1 MSERTRPDLGQSGAG
16 PVSERRRPDL
26 GQVGIWAGELDRYRA
41 TTVRDAATAVDDLGY
56 RALWFPET
64 TGREAMAQA
73 AMLLSATRRA
83 VVATGVASVY
93 ARDAVTTA
101 AAQRTLD
108 EAFPRRFLLGLG
120 ISHPALVTGVRGH
133 RFGPPLATMRG
144 YLDAMDAAPFGP
156 PGTAPAPAPGSASAS
171 ASAPSRVLAAL
182 GPKMLKLAGERAWG
196 AHPLGM
202 PVEHTRNARRLL
214 GPQPLLAVTQLVVLH
229 PSRPAATGLARA
241 HAAAA
246 LPNRR
251 TLLRDL
257 GFDDP
262 ESLDDRLVEALIAV
276 GGPDDVA
283 RRVHEHLAAGADH
296 VSLNVLTET
305 PDEPPLRQWEQLAA
319 RLL

>member
-1 MSERTRPDLGQSGAG
+1 MSGRA
-16 PVSERRRPDL
+16 PDL
-26 GQVGIWAGELDRYRA
+26 GQVGIWAGEADRYPA
-41 TTVRDAATAVDDLGY
+41 TVLREAAAAVEELGY

-73 AMLLSATRRA
+73 AMLLSATRRT
-83 VVATGVASVY
+83 VVATGAASVY

-108 EAFPRRFLLGLG
+108 EAFPGRFLLGLG
-120 ISHPALVTGVRGH
+120 ISHPALVTDVRGH

-156 PGTAPAPAPGSASAS
+156 QAAAPP
-171 ASAPSRVLAAL
+171 RVLAAL
-182 GPKMLKLAGERAWG
+182 GPKMLELAGERAWG

-202 PVEHTRNARRLL
+202 PVEHTLNARKLL
-214 GPQPLLAVTQLVVLH
+214 GPQALLAVTQLVVLD
-229 PSRPAATGLARA
+229 PSRSRSADLARE

-246 LPNRR
+246 LPNRL

-257 GFDDP
+257 GFDNAG
-262 ESLDDRLVEALIAV
+262 SLDDRLVEALVAT
-276 GGPDDVA
+276 GSPDDIA
-283 RRVHEHLAAGADH
+283 QRVREHLDAGADH
-296 VSLNVLTET
+296 VSLHVLTST
-305 PDEPPLRQWEQLAA
+305 PGEPPLRQWSRLAA